1 MVAAIQVEGIRKSFG
16 DVPALRGVD
25 LEVPPGTVL
34 GLLGPNGA
42 GKTTMVRI
50 LATLERPDAGR
61 AVVSGHDV
69 VRDAGLVRRTIG
81 LTGQFVAVDEEISG
95 RENLYMVGRLF
106 NLSPRRA
113 RARADEL
120 LEQFGLTDAARRS
133 TRGYSGGMRRRLDLA
148 ASLVGHP
155 RVLYLDEPT
164 TGLDPRSRNAVW
176 DLVRSMTGEGV
187 TVLLTTQYMEEA
199 EALADEVSVLHH
211 GEIIAS
217 GTPIQLRARVGGQ
230 VLRVRPVD
238 PADVPTVVRVLGEIN
253 AAPAHSADGQVQ
265 VPITG
270 EHELDRALRALVAAG
285 VRTAAIDTRSPSL
298 DEVFLTLTGAPAV
311 TARQDEA
318 A

>member
-1 MVAAIQVEGIRKSFG
+1 MTAIQVEGIVKSFG
-16 DVPALRGVD
+16 NVPALRGVD

-50 LATLERPDAGR
+50 LATLERPEAGR
-61 AVVSGHDV
+61 ALVNGHDV
-69 VRDAGLVRRTIG
+69 VRDAGAVRRIIG

-120 LEQFGLTDAARRS
+120 LEQFGLTEAAGRN

-148 ASLVGHP
+148 ASLVGRP

-176 DLVRSMTGEGV
+176 ALVRSMTGEGV
-187 TVLLTTQYMEEA
+187 TVVLTTQYMEEA

-211 GEIIAS
+211 GEIIVS
-217 GTPIQLRARVGGQ
+217 GTPLQLRAQVGGQ
-230 VLRVRPVD
+230 VLHVRPADPVD
-238 PADVPTVVRVLGEIN
+238 LPQVARVLNGIG
-253 AAPAHSADGQVQ
+253 AAAAHVADGQVR
-265 VPITG
+265 VPVTG
-270 EHELDRALRALVAAG
+270 EHELDRAFRALVAAG
-285 VRTAAIDTRSPSL
+285 VRIAAVDTRSPSL
-298 DEVFLTLTGAPAV
+298 DEVFLSLTGAPAV
-311 TARQDEA
+311 SVPDDGA